1 MKLNKLILSAFAG
14 ALFLTSCSSDDDAIT
29 EPAPTGDYVN
39 GMFIVNE
46 ANYGAGNSTISFYSE
61 EGVLSNGIFASVNGF
76 DLGDT
81 AQSMGFNDDLAYIV
95 VNYSNKIEVVNR
107 YTFES
112 VATVDTGLDNP
123 RYIAFENGK
132 AYVTNWADPTDTEDD
147 YVAVIDLSSNTVI
160 ASIAVA
166 EGPENILEE
175 NDMIYVAHKGGYGYG
190 TTISVID
197 PSTDAISTTIPV
209 GDVPNAMEAENGKLY
224 VICGGA
230 PSWSSAETSG
240 ELYVVNLADNTVETS
255 YAFSGMVHPSNAS
268 IENGTLYYT
277 VDAAIYGMSLTATT
291 LPETPI
297 FSVTEQG
304 AYGIYGFKAENNK
317 IYVGDAVD
325 YNSAGNV
332 YIYSLTGDLQQTLSV
347 GISPNG
353 FYFNN

>member
-14 ALFLTSCSSDDDAIT
+14 ALFLTSCSSDDDAIN

-61 EGVLSNGIFASVNGF
+61 EGVLSNGIFAGVNGF

-81 AQSMGFNDDLAYIV
+81 AQGMGFNDDLAYVIL
-95 VNYSNKIEVVNR
+95 NYSNKIEVVNR

-112 VATVDTGLDNP
+112 VATINAGLDNP

-132 AYVTNWADPTDTEDD
+132 GYVTNWADPTDTTDD
-147 YVAVIDLSSNTVI
+147 YVAVVDLSTNTVI
-160 ASIAVA
+160 STIAVA
-166 EGPENILEE
+166 EGPENIIEE
-175 NDMIYVAHKGGYGYG
+175 NDMIYVAHEGGYGYG
-190 TTISVID
+190 NTITVIN
-197 PSTDAISTTIPV
+197 PNTDAVSTTITV
-209 GDVPNAMEAENGKLY
+209 GDVPNAMDEENGKLY
-224 VICGGA
+224 VICGGV
-230 PSWSSAETSG
+230 PSWGGTETSG
-240 ELYVVNLADNTVETS
+240 ELNIINLADNTVETT
-255 YAFSGMVHPSNAS
+255 YTFSGMVHPANAS
-268 IENGTLYYT
+268 IENGVLYYT
-277 VDAAIYGMSLTATT
+277 IDADVYGMDLTATT

-325 YNSAGNV
+325 YSSAGNV
-332 YIYSLTGDLQQTLSV
+332 YIYSLTGELQQTLSV

-353 FYFNN
+353 FYFND